1 MDPLSVSA
9 SAAGLL
15 SLAVGTAGILK
26 SIIDG
31 AQSAPE
37 EAQNLLAEITTLSDV
52 LQDLV
57 QFLRTDH
64 LTEQRFEKTSVL
76 RMTIESG
83 QDRLKLLYAKL
94 DKLRASF
101 EGNKLKV
108 LVARLTWPLKKEE
121 YEQTLVELQRTT
133 QTFQLSLAT
142 SNGFVIFFL

>member
-15 SLAVGTAGILK
+15 SLAVGTAGILQ